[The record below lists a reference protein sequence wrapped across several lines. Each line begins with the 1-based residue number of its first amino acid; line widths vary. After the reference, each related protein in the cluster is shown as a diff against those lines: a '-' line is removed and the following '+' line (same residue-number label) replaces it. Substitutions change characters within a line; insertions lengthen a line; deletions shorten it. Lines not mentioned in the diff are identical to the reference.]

1 MQWIYDIYVERK
13 LGQLIGSRS
22 VVSKLVRFR
31 KCRNSRIKDSGGS
44 QKESSGK
51 REGDV
56 TKPRWVKDIRRR

>member
-31 KCRNSRIKDSGGS
+31 KGRNSRIKDSGGS
-44 QKESSGK
+44 QKESSGN